1 MFCPLLHQGKSGK
14 KNISLAFSTF
24 FCEKKV
30 AKKAALYSSLTYQ
43 QKAKK

>member
-30 AKKAALYSSLTYQ
+30 ALYSSLTYQ
-43 QKAKK
+43 QKEKK